1 MNISIPSNF
10 SGTKHVQ
17 SGWKLYLASAQNATE
32 LMRILSGK
40 HEVKHENYI
49 SYHSQK

>member
-1 MNISIPSNF
+1 MNISIPNF

-17 SGWKLYLASAQNATE
+17 SGWELCLASTQNTTE
-32 LMRILSGK
+32 LMRIFSGK

-49 SYHSQK
+49 S